1 MRKNLFITGALG
13 QDGSILNN
21 LLKKNKNLKLINV
34 LGIKNKSQKI
44 PNAYYVDLQKKKQID
59 RLFSNVKPDVVL
71 HLGSKNPS
79 YSESSYNKFFKY
91 NLISTKNLFF
101 STFENN
107 KNAKFIFCNSSQI
120 FKKKYGIVNEKSKFS
135 VNSDYT
141 RFRINAHH
149 EMLKYK
155 IKNNIKYTNVIL
167 FNHDSKYRNKKF
179 ILPRIMI
186 GIKNKK
192 NDFIQEIINQN
203 ISADFS
209 HAEDICNGL
218 GRIILSN
225 KNLDNIILSSGRA
238 TKLND
243 ILKYILKNNKI
254 THNFNFKTKRKTK
267 CLIGKNKF
275 AISQINWKPKKNI
288 FIAADEMLKFYLK
301 NGK

>member
-1 MRKNLFITGALG
+1 MRKNLFISGALG

-21 LLKKNKNLKLINV
+21 LLKKNKNLKIINV

-79 YSESSYNKFFKY
+79 YSENSYNKFFKY

-179 ILPRIMI
+179 ILPRIII

-238 TKLND
+238 KKL
-243 ILKYILKNNKI
+243 
-254 THNFNFKTKRKTK
+254 R
-267 CLIGKNKF
+267 
-275 AISQINWKPKKNI
+275 
-288 FIAADEMLKFYLK
+288 YLK
-301 NGK
+301 IYLII

>member
-21 LLKKNKNLKLINV
+21 LLKKNKKFKLINV
-34 LGIKNKSQKI
+34 LEKKKRSHRISNV
-44 PNAYYVDLQKKKQID
+44 YYVDLQKKGQID
-59 RLFSNVKPDVVL
+59 RLFSKVKPDVIL
-71 HLGSKNPS
+71 HLGAKNPS
-79 YSESSYNKFFKY
+79 YSENSYNKFFKY
-91 NLISTKNLFF
+91 NFISTKNLFL

-120 FKKKYGIVNEKSKFS
+120 FKKKLGIVNEKSKFS
-135 VNSDYT
+135 INSDYT

-192 NDFIQEIINQN
+192 DNFIQEIINQN

-218 GRIILSN
+218 GRIILSD
-225 KNLDNIILSSGRA
+225 KNLDNIVLSSGRA

-243 ILKYILKNNKI
+243 ILKYILKKNKI

-275 AISQINWKPKKNI
+275 AISQINWNPKKNI

>member
-1 MRKNLFITGALG
+1 MRKNLIISGALG

-21 LLKKNKNLKLINV
+21 LLKKNKNLKIINV

-79 YSESSYNKFFKY
+79 YSENSYNKFFKY

-120 FKKKYGIVNEKSKFS
+120 FKKKLGIVNEKSKFS
-135 VNSDYT
+135 INSDYT

-243 ILKYILKNNKI
+243 ILKYILKKNKI
-254 THNFNFKTKRKTK
+254 THNFDFKTSQKIK
-267 CLIGKNKF
+267 CLIGNNKF

>member
-1 MRKNLFITGALG
+1 MKKNLFITGALG

-21 LLKKNKNLKLINV
+21 LLKKSKKIKLINV
-34 LGIKNKSQKI
+34 LEIKNKSQKI
-44 PNAYYVDLQKKKQID
+44 PNVYYVDLQKKKQID
-59 RLFSNVKPDVVL
+59 RLFSKVKPDVIL

-79 YSESSYNKFFKY
+79 FSENNYNKFFKY

-101 STFENN
+101 STFEAN

-135 VNSDYT
+135 INSDYT
-141 RFRINAHH
+141 SFRINAHH

-186 GIKNKK
+186 AIKNKK
-192 NDFIQEIINQN
+192 NNVIQEMINKN

-209 HAEDICNGL
+209 HAEDICNGMVK
-218 GRIILSN
+218 IIFSS
-225 KNLDNIILSSGRA
+225 KNYDNIILSSRRA
-238 TKLND
+238 TKLNN
-243 ILKYILKNNKI
+243 ILKYILIKNKI
-254 THNFNFKTKRKTK
+254 KHNFNFKTNQKTK
-267 CLIGKNKF
+267 CLIGNNKL
-275 AISQINWKPKKNI
+275 AISQINWKLKKNI